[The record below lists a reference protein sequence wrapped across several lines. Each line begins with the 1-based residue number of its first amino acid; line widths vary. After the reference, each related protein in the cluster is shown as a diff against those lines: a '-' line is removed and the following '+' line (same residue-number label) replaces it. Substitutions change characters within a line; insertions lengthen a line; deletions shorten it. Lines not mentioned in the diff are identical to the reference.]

1 MDRNSWVEDFP
12 GAVTVCDEKGTII
25 EMNMRSAR
33 TFAEDGGAALIGKNV
48 LDCHPE
54 PARSR
59 LAEIMAGRRTN
70 VYTIEKNGAKKL
82 IYQAPWFRDGEYQGF
97 IELSL
102 EVPFEMP
109 HFVRTGKSGSNL
121 QS

>member
-1 MDRNSWVEDFP
+1 MMD
-12 GAVTVCDEKGTII
+12 
-25 EMNMRSAR
+25 
-33 TFAEDGGAALIGKNV
+33 
-48 LDCHPE
+48 
-54 PARSR
+54 
-59 LAEIMAGRRTN
+59 GRRTN

-82 IYQAPWFRDGEYQGF
+82 IYQAPWFRDGEYRGF

-102 EVPFEMP
+102 EIPFEMP